1 MSQRADASQ
10 CGGVVVEFE
19 SDDIRNARTKKA
31 RSIPGELYFK
41 SNYNLCSVF
50 VAFIMCAY
58 SIFMHFLVRFSSY
71 LPQGSQVSHLCQW
84 SIVNVGKNHFL
95 KKQIPGEIDKKSK
108 LK

>member
-19 SDDIRNARTKKA
+19 PDDIRDARAKKA
-31 RSIPGELYFK
+31 RSIPGELNFEYQQ
-41 SNYNLCSVF
+41 YLCKVF
-50 VAFIMCAY
+50 AAYITCPY

-95 KKQIPGEIDKKSK
+95 QKKIP
-108 LK
+108 